1 MTLLA
6 NTRALNKLLQ
16 RADGKAV
23 NFREMSEILRDAI
36 QANIYV
42 VSQKGKVLG
51 YGVMDE
57 SDLHALEQTAND
69 VRIPEEINQLLLS
82 FDNTARNTDAG
93 MQNQEGL
100 NQISAFFSHSIV
112 TVVPIIGRG
121 ERIGTIVLTSPKALF
136 QDDDLVLAEFG
147 SAIVGMEIS
156 RDLADE
162 HEVET
167 RNKSAVLSAVN
178 SLTYSELDA
187 VEHIVHE
194 LTGNEGLLVASKV
207 ADRAGITRSVIVNA
221 LRKLEGAGVIETRSL
236 GMKGTYIKII
246 NDQFISHITR

>member
-57 SDLHALEQTAND
+57 TELQALEQTANE
-69 VRIPEEINQLLLS
+69 VRFPKEMNQFLLS
-82 FDNTARNTDAG
+82 FGETAWNTDAG
-93 MQNQEGL
+93 TQNQEIL
-100 NQISAFFSHSIV
+100 NRISAFFSHSIV

-121 ERIGTIVLTSPKALF
+121 ERIGTIVLTSPKALLK
-136 QDDDLVLAEFG
+136 DDDLILAEYG

-156 RDLADE
+156 RDRADE
-162 HEVET
+162 HEVES
-167 RNKSAVLSAVN
+167 RNKSSVLSAVN

-194 LTGNEGLLVASKV
+194 LTGSEGLLVASKV

-236 GMKGTYIKII
+236 GMKGTYIKIV